1 MGYDLEDSTVVI
13 TGATGG
19 LGRAVTG
26 AYLDAGAHVVAVARS
41 KPTERNHGSNLRLVQ
56 VDVLDEAS
64 VADLFSR
71 VPAVTALVN
80 LVGGYSAGRPVSE
93 LDLATFEGQ
102 LDINLK
108 SAFLL
113 TKHALRAILP
123 NGGGKIVHVASR
135 EAVRSGRNAFAYSA
149 SKQGLVRLV
158 EAVAAENR
166 ANGININCVLPGTI
180 DTPANRA
187 AMPTAEPSNW
197 VRPEEIAKV
206 IMFLTSLDSDPISGA
221 AIPVYGKS

>member
-1 MGYDLEDSTVVI
+1 M
-13 TGATGG
+13 
-19 LGRAVTG
+19 
-26 AYLDAGAHVVAVARS
+26 
-41 KPTERNHGSNLRLVQ
+41 
-56 VDVLDEAS
+56 LDEAS

>member
-1 MGYDLEDSTVVI
+1 MGYDFGGSTVVI

-26 AYLDAGAHVVAVARS
+26 AYLDAGASVVAVARS
-41 KPTERNHGSNLRLVQ
+41 KPTELGDGSSLQLMQ

-71 VPAVTALVN
+71 MPAVTALVN
-80 LVGGYSAGRPVSE
+80 LVGGYAPGRPVSE

-102 LDINLK
+102 LAINLK

-113 TKHALRAILP
+113 TKHALRVMVP

-149 SKQGLVRLV
+149 SKQGVVRLV
-158 EAVAAENR
+158 EAVAAESR
-166 ANGININCVLPGTI
+166 ASNIKINCVLPGTI

-187 AMPTAEPSNW
+187 AMPNADHSNW

-206 IMFLTSLDSDPISGA
+206 LVFLTSSDAEPISGA

>member
-1 MGYDLEDSTVVI
+1 MGYDFGGSTVVI

-26 AYLDAGAHVVAVARS
+26 AYLDAGARVVAVARS
-41 KPTERNHGSNLRLVQ
+41 KPTELGDGSNLQLMQ

-80 LVGGYSAGRPVSE
+80 LVGGYAPGRPVSE

-102 LDINLK
+102 LAINLK

-113 TKHALRAILP
+113 TKHALRAMVP
-123 NGGGKIVHVASR
+123 NGGGKIVHVSSR
-135 EAVRSGRNAFAYSA
+135 EAVRGGRNAFAYSA
-149 SKQGLVRLV
+149 SKQGVVRLV
-158 EAVAAENR
+158 EAVAAESR
-166 ANGININCVLPGTI
+166 ASNININCVLPGTI

-187 AMPTAEPSNW
+187 AMPNADPSHW

-206 IMFLTSLDSDPISGA
+206 LMFLTSPDADPISGA